1 MAFKIA
7 DNYFDKLALSLKA
20 NHNDK
25 LFVLG
30 VDESYANTGLSIS
43 YGNPFDEYETIDCIN
58 LNNAFLKGKNEYRVL
73 LYETIC
79 KFIEKH
85 KSELHGCIECVTVV
99 ERIRQFSKGFI
110 SMDYIKSMGALIAY
124 IVEASSQYFMP
135 TFSVDTRC
143 WKSTVVGNSKP
154 MLNSYHVAPEKYPTV
169 EYALKYGMKE
179 FIFEE
184 VSEKA
189 GMKELKKKNPHN
201 VFKSAT
207 GKYIHVDDDKA
218 DSICISR
225 FIFEAMLKGKEV
237 DKLLKFES

>member
-7 DNYFDKLALSLKA
+7 DNYFDKLALNLKA
-20 NHNDK
+20 NRNDK

-43 YGNPFDEYETIDCIN
+43 YGNPFDGYETIDCIN
-58 LNNAFLKGKNEYRVL
+58 LNNNFVKGKNEYRIL

-79 KFIEKH
+79 RFIEKH
-85 KSELHGCIECVTVV
+85 KGELHGCIDCITVV
-99 ERIRQFSKGFI
+99 ERIRQFSRGFI
-110 SMDYIKSMGALIAY
+110 NVDYIKGMGALIAY
-124 IVEASSQYFMP
+124 VVEASSQYFMP

-169 EYALKYGMKE
+169 EYVLKHGLKE
-179 FIFEE
+179 FVFDE
-184 VSEKA
+184 VSEEE
-189 GMKELKKKNPHN
+189 GLKELRKKQPKSI
-201 VFKSAT
+201 FKSASS
-207 GKYIHVDDDKA
+207 KYVHVDDDRA

-225 FIFEAMLKGKEV
+225 FIFEAMRQSKNI